1 MSTIWAFDHKGNKHT
16 LHCRKDCMKN
26 FCGSIREHVIYIF
39 NFEKKKMFLLTKE
52 ELKLHQDARN

>member
-1 MSTIWAFDHKGNKHT
+1 
-16 LHCRKDCMKN
+16 MKN

-39 NFEKKKMFLLTKE
+39 NFEKTKMFLLTKE